1 MIGFLRNRTAK
12 TEGPS
17 YFDSAAAE
25 IEKKIR
31 EAADQFR
38 AGDHTPLDEPVK
50 YNVLWLGFTHVSF
63 GDMEFT
69 MNLFDREYLQAVALN
84 FEKSVGCITDHNLDI
99 TVDLHFIE
107 DEFPLTL
114 HEGQEWFYLDQET
127 VRSVIDR
134 YIDDRD
140 YDTVFT
146 TIQADGEENRARN
159 AFKRGN
165 GSHYA
170 ILGLCT
176 AGLSSP
182 MPYSTFNLG
191 RPLFGT
197 FPLEDPEEPS
207 LYATAVAVHEWMHQ
221 LEYLGT
227 LLGIEYPN
235 THAYMGPEIYPGYR
249 KYEADSND
257 YDFFEFYR
265 QVLSGR
271 VPYVDG
277 RLIRF
282 VGMYPKMWLL
292 AKRGTCSLGSFTI
305 QGSEGQGY
313 LDGRETDPVLTLSDS
328 PCIWNILYSGEGR
341 FVLSPSGL
349 PAKRIDLSNAWDSEG
364 NPVKLWKSTGYAE
377 AQSWKLTPCKDGT
390 YYIQTVFESGRVITA
405 QKGAGALL
413 CTRGNHGVQ
422 KWIIKRYSYG
432 TEETGI

>member
-12 TEGPS
+12 TEAPS
-17 YFDSAAAE
+17 YFDSAVAE

-31 EAADQFR
+31 EAVDQFR

-50 YNVLWLGFTHVSF
+50 YNVLWLGFTHVTF

-114 HEGQEWFYLDQET
+114 YEGQDWFYLDQET
-127 VRSVIDR
+127 VQSVIDR

-146 TIQADGEENRARN
+146 TIQTDGEENRARN
-159 AFKRGN
+159 AFKHGN
-165 GSHYA
+165 GAHYA
-170 ILGLCT
+170 ILGLCV

-191 RPLFGT
+191 RPRFGT

-221 LEYLGT
+221 LEYMGT

-235 THAYMGPEIYPGYR
+235 THAYMGPGMYPGYK

-282 VGMYPKMWLL
+282 VGMYPKMWPLT
-292 AKRGTCSLGSFTI
+292 KRSTLNLGSFTI
-305 QGSEGQGY
+305 QNAEGRGF
-313 LDGRETDPVLTLSDS
+313 LTGMKEGLSLTLSDD
-328 PCIWNILYSGEGR
+328 PCTWNILYSGDGR
-341 FVLSPSGL
+341 FVLSPTDMPS
-349 PAKRIDLSNAWDSEG
+349 KRIDLSNASDSEG
-364 NPVKLWKSTGYAE
+364 NTVKLWNSTGFVE
-377 AQSWKLTPCKDGT
+377 AQSWKLTADKEGS
-390 YYIQTVFESGRVITA
+390 YLIQTAYGSGRAITA
-405 QKGAGALL
+405 QSGLEAML
-413 CTRGNHGVQ
+413 CSGRSRGVQ
-422 KWIIKRYSYG
+422 KWTIKPVRRSG
-432 TEETGI
+432 PE